1 MWQNAC
7 KFSYDFIDTY
17 TFLLIRNILTQISKG
32 KHMNVQQLHKL
43 LT

>member
-17 TFLLIRNILTQISKG
+17 AFLLIRNILTKG